1 MVPLKT
7 GPGEKLREREEENHM
22 KRRAFQVILITT
34 VNTVIINIPNAVLG
48 FVTVLTQQYSNAILL
63 TGLAFLILAGFVHP
77 VFLKSALDWKSILHL
92 FLIRHAN

>member
-63 TGLAFLILAGFVHP
+63 TGLAYLIL
-77 VFLKSALDWKSILHL
+77 L
-92 FLIRHAN
+92 FLFTQFFICTGLEIYSASVLD